1 MFGEPETLIVVY
13 KNELFVNLL
22 RKLIETKDD
31 VDEEHIVGVTDN
43 SVRIVA
49 WDEKVWLDQKRAG
62 NINNKVLFLGK
73 IKGWDQLMPIVD
85 VQFDEFGIK
94 YGWAGNKA
102 ILIAETA
109 PLDDKKL
116 YNSFLEELNK
126 LDIPEEIK
134 SDKVEIQEEVEEKTN
149 LFSKAKGFFKKHV
162 AEPLSPE
169 RKKIIKQLY
178 FFGINKLYRNHL
190 ETFINE

>member
-22 RKLIETKDD
+22 RKLVETKDD
-31 VDEEHIVGVTDN
+31 VDDEHIVGVTDN

-73 IKGWDQLMPIVD
+73 IKGWDQLLPIID
-85 VQFDEFGIK
+85 VQFDEFGVK

-134 SDKVEIQEEVEEKTN
+134 SDEVEIEEVEEKTN

-169 RKKIIKQLY
+169 RKKRIKQQY
-178 FFGINKLYRNHL
+178 FFRINKLYRNHL
-190 ETFINE
+190 EEFINK